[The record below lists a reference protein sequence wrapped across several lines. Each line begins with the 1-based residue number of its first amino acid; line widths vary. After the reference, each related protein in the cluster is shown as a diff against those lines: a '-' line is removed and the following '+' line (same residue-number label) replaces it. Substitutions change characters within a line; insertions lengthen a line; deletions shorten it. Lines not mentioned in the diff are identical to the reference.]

1 MKQIININK
10 QLIIIIIIII
20 IYVFDDR
27 DSGTLSSFRKI
38 IIYSFFINMYVLSNL
53 QKPDF
58 YKHHDDFYDTVVLSK
73 NKLHKVSKKLLDL
86 GFSRLLEND
95 WFKMNKYV

>member
-1 MKQIININK
+1 
-10 QLIIIIIIII
+10 
-20 IYVFDDR
+20 
-27 DSGTLSSFRKI
+27 
-38 IIYSFFINMYVLSNL
+38 MYVLSNL

-95 WFKMNKYV
+95 WFKINKYV